1 MRPDPVAV
9 RHDLAL
15 RWAQWAQQLAAAVMG
30 AFQRELEAREAQG
43 RAPAGLRATL
53 DVFVEAGEREYA
65 HAAGRPDFLALL
77 ADTAAQGGTTPA
89 AATPPAGLVG
99 VPGVTGMPGMP
110 DAAGWLA
117 AGGVGQAFQALLAW
131 LATRPG
137 LWAEWQPM
145 AERWHRGATR
155 LAALQSAGRCLPGA
169 TPREAAWQVGG
180 MTLWRYAPARR
191 RRGPP
196 LLISYAL
203 VNRPEVLDL
212 EPGRSLIGALVAR
225 GHEVWLLDWG
235 TPAPRDP
242 RTLEDLVT
250 GGVAAAM
257 DATCRLSR
265 ARRADLLGVCQGGAL
280 ALAYAAQAPARLRR
294 LVTLVTPVT
303 FREPRHLL
311 GDWARAA
318 DLQAYVDRHGNVP
331 GALLNAVFVAL
342 MPFRLGLQKYFA
354 LADHPDD
361 EARLI
366 TFGRM
371 ERWIFDS
378 PDQPGTACAQFV
390 QACYREDALWNGRW
404 TVGGRPALLE
414 GIAAPVLNIYA
425 LRDHLVPAAHAAALA
440 RRLPPG
446 QYQSQAFDGGH
457 IGVFTSARAAGEIAP
472 RVAGFLR
479 GG

>member
-1 MRPDPVAV
+1 MSPDPVAV
-9 RHDLAL
+9 RHDLAP
-15 RWAQWAQQLAAAVMG
+15 RWALWSQQLAAAVMA

-65 HAAGRPDFLALL
+65 HAAGRPDFLVLL
-77 ADTAAQGGTTPA
+77 ADTVAQGGSPLASPA
-89 AATPPAGLVG
+89 APAGG
-99 VPGVTGMPGMP
+99 MTGAG
-110 DAAGWLA
+110 GWLA
-117 AGGVGQAFQALLAW
+117 AGSVGQAFQQLLGW
-131 LATRPG
+131 LLTRPG

-145 AERWHRGATR
+145 AERWQRGASR
-155 LAALQSAGRCLPGA
+155 LAELQAAGRCLPGA
-169 TPREAAWQVGG
+169 TPREAAWQADGL
-180 MTLWRYAPARR
+180 TLWRYAPARR

-242 RTLEDLVT
+242 RTLDDLVT

-257 DATCRLSR
+257 DATCRLAR
-265 ARRADLLGVCQGGAL
+265 TRRADLLGVCQGGAL

-318 DLQAYVDRHGNVP
+318 DLASFVDRHGNVP

-390 QACYREDALWNGRW
+390 QACYREDALWNG
-404 TVGGRPALLE
+404 TFQVGGRPAPLE

-440 RRLPPG
+440 RRLPAG

-457 IGVFTSARAAGEIAP
+457 IGVFTSARAGAEIAP
-472 RVAGFLR
+472 RVAAFLR